1 MSRLHGNAG
10 PDGEDYKLLSSSK
23 VFPSL
28 EALLTHSKEPQYSKQ
43 EKNACPV
50 PLRSYMFND
59 ASRAVIP
66 KGLLASD
73 YVAPDP
79 SQPAK
84 YDAANKAS
92 AGSNG
97 YVEVDPAQTSGGDAP
112 GLYGPLATL
121 GGGDADDPYGPLAAL
136 QNNTEDDSELLY
148 GPLPVLSAVEK
159 IYDDVPEDGDGAA
172 AGGADAV
179 ITFTPAERERC
190 ATVWAK
196 EHGVGAGGAGGAPG
210 AKVMTLKKGGLSANK
225 GKR

>member
-1 MSRLHGNAG
+1 MLTHDNVWNARNSWHSILLDCWTGVHGMSRLHGNAG
-10 PDGEDYKLLSSSK
+10 PDGKDYKLLSSSK

-66 KGLLASD
+66 QGLLASD
-73 YVAPDP
+73 
-79 SQPAK
+79 ST
-84 YDAANKAS
+84 
-92 AGSNG
+92 GG
-97 YVEVDPAQTSGGDAP
+97 GGGSGGDAA
-112 GLYGPLATL
+112 GLYGPVAAL

-196 EHGVGAGGAGGAPG
+196 EHGVGAGGATG